1 MHCIRGSSLSGNLE
15 LGNLLLRRVTRR
27 VRGNGA
33 DSMSSM
39 NMTLVSFGRMIVEG
53 FDDEIGVNLVVI
65 RYDLAIDGC
74 NVDRML
80 ATSNRMD

>member
-1 MHCIRGSSLSGNLE
+1 MHGIRRSSLSGNLE
-15 LGNLLLRRVTRR
+15 LGNLLLSRVARR

-65 RYDLAIDGC
+65 SYDLAIDGC
-74 NVDRML
+74 TVDHML
-80 ATSNRMD
+80 ATSKRMA